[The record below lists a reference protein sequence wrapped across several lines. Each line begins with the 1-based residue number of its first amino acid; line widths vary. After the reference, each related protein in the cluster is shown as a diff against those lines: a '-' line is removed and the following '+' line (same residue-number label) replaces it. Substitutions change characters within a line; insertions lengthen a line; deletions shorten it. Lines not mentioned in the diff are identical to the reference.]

1 MIKLKSLPLLLVMLL
16 AFSSFSMASS
26 KSSIDKDANEALAKF
41 YNEVS
46 GSKNYLHKVKAYLVF
61 HEIKEAGMFFGGKY
75 GEGVLRIGNTS
86 KAYYSITSA
95 SVGMQ
100 MGVQMFS
107 MVIAITS
114 DAALN
119 RFLLSDDDWET
130 EVDGKIAIAEWNS
143 KEELDDYEFD
153 DDMVAFV
160 FDSKGMMGSFT
171 MEGTRFKRIKK

>member
-1 MIKLKSLPLLLVMLL
+1 MYKLKSLPLLLLILL
-16 AFSSFSMASS
+16 TFSSFSIASS

-41 YNEVS
+41 YKEVG
-46 GSKNYLHKVKAYLVF
+46 GSKNYLNKVKAYLVF

-100 MGVQMFS
+100 MGAQMYS

-130 EVDGKIAIAEWNS
+130 EIDGKIAIAEWNS

-160 FDSKGMMGSFT
+160 FDSKGMMGSFNL
-171 MEGTRFKRIKK
+171 EGTKFKRIKK